1 MRTGYQFLLLISSFF
16 FVSGF
21 TWSSQVE
28 ETTSFNFKK
37 DLLLMHFDCKT
48 DVDDIHSAAALKM
61 LMSDSCF
68 SNVDYYAVA
77 GTYGIQEGL
86 YVPPNELFKLAF
98 GDKWADAHADREKA
112 INKMKDV
119 TLKCLLTGGNIW
131 IAEAGQSDFSAEL
144 IKAIQKDAPTI
155 NTSKQIHIVQ
165 HSNWNEE
172 VTTPESLSFVKQNS
186 VYHKIP
192 DGNAVGNGTP
202 GFRTPDYSD
211 WQTKVQDPEFLKIW
225 SLAVEIGMKYNGKAG
240 RYNNE
245 AVASGGLDFSDLSE
259 VCWILG
265 LQQMKDTEEFFN
277 RFGR

>member
-98 GDKWADAHADREKA
+98 GDKWVDAHADREKA

-144 IKAIQKDAPTI
+144 IKAIQKDAPTV

-172 VTTPESLSFVKQNS
+172 VTTP
-186 VYHKIP
+186 
-192 DGNAVGNGTP
+192 
-202 GFRTPDYSD
+202 
-211 WQTKVQDPEFLKIW
+211 
-225 SLAVEIGMKYNGKAG
+225 KA
-240 RYNNE
+240 
-245 AVASGGLDFSDLSE
+245 SHL
-259 VCWILG
+259 
-265 LQQMKDTEEFFN
+265 
-277 RFGR
+277 